1 MVHPGIIAVSVFGVV
16 VTGVVIYTI
25 IKEELHDFL
34 ESFEKPSLVDS
45 GYERL
50 RDRQQDQEDQDHR
63 QNGGFAQ
70 DDFETYGQSSSK
82 YHADYELRQRHTQ
95 PLNEDEN
102 EKDLECDLQ
111 AERFRKI
118 NEAERTIAAN
128 EARQAEMER
137 AMKEREEDL
146 QRSFREQEERM
157 EQELRESRERH
168 ARQLLLIK
176 QGQQEQLDRHHLHQ
190 QDHEIYQNPF
200 ASNEPLI
207 HDYSHDESDN
217 EQHHRD
223 RDEAS
228 RITSITSSASST
240 SEVDSRAANAILHH
254 DLSSHDL
261 QAIDPFDDPSSA
273 LDNSSTSSTRS
284 SVHGDAAD
292 AFADAEDR
300 SMTTGHDD
308 ELDWTEAEIG
318 SMGSLESDES
328 WASP

>member
-25 IKEELHDFL
+25 LKEEIHDFL
-34 ESFEKPSLVDS
+34 ESFEKPSPVGS

-50 RDRQQDQEDQDHR
+50 RDQQDQDHH
-63 QNGGFAQ
+63 QSGGFEQ
-70 DDFETYGQSSSK
+70 DDFEPHGQSSSK

-95 PLNEDEN
+95 PSNEDEN
-102 EKDLECDLQ
+102 EKDSECDLQ

-118 NEAERTIAAN
+118 NETERAIAAN

-157 EQELRESRERH
+157 EQELRESREQH

-176 QGQQEQLDRHHLHQ
+176 QEQQQQLDRRHLDQ
-190 QDHEIYQNPF
+190 QDHEMYQNPF
-200 ASNEPLI
+200 ASSEPRIL
-207 HDYSHDESDN
+207 DYDHNVSEN
-217 EQHHRD
+217 EQHHRQD
-223 RDEAS
+223 RNEAP
-228 RITSITSSASST
+228 RTTAIASSASST
-240 SEVDSRAANAILHH
+240 SEVDSHAANAILRH
-254 DLSSHDL
+254 DLSNHDL
-261 QAIDPFDDPSSA
+261 QAIDPFDNPSSL
-273 LDNSSTSSTRS
+273 LDNSSASSNRS
-284 SVHGDAAD
+284 SVHGDDTD

-300 SMTTGHDD
+300 STTVGRDDD
-308 ELDWTEAEIG
+308 EFDWTEAEIG